1 METQMFIGDSLVQLV
16 VQIIYKDL
24 DLTMI
29 YQTQQYVKMILS

>member
-24 DLTMI
+24 DLIMI

>member
-29 YQTQQYVKMILS
+29 YQTQQYVRMILS